1 MVTLGAGENP
11 DKPRRGGL
19 RQGETQEKAK
29 SLEVKSYM
37 RKIPRKI
44 SPGGQESLSTS
55 SKSRRDSSK
64 GRSWSL
70 KLNLSSKICPIV
82 LILFADLYDP
92 PGKCIFYGLR
102 NWLMK
107 VRYWQSILIFF
118 TFCCHSMGWFLICS
132 FVFLFPVISFFSRL
146 ILWTYCK

>member
-1 MVTLGAGENP
+1 VITLGAGENA

-19 RQGETQEKAK
+19 RQGETREKAK

-44 SPGGQESLSTS
+44 SPGGQDSLSTP

-70 KLNLSSKICPIV
+70 EPNLSSKIYPTV
-82 LILFADLYDP
+82 LIMFADLYDP
-92 PGKCIFYGLR
+92 LRKCIFCGLR

-107 VRYWQSILIFF
+107 VLLWHSLSFSFF
-118 TFCCHSMGWFLICS
+118 TFCCHSMGWFLS
-132 FVFLFPVISFFSRL
+132 L
-146 ILWTYCK
+146 